1 MKERN
6 KALGTNPLDELFGQD
21 EPKVEEKPV
30 LSEDDVARI
39 RAEQLKDSVTHEWTT
54 ATFKVR
60 KTNMKK
66 LRDYAYTER
75 IEIKEALDQALEA
88 FLSDKTDLLEAPE
101 KPITTRKRGK

>member
-1 MKERN
+1 MAEH
-6 KALGTNPLDELFGQD
+6 KAMGKSAFFKKDESTV
-21 EPKVEEKPV
+21 EKVFTPEQ
-30 LSEDDVARI
+30 VAAI
-39 RAEQLKDSVTHEWTT
+39 RAEQLKDSVTHDWTT

-60 KTNMKK
+60 KDNMKK

-88 FLSDKTDLLEAPE
+88 FLADKTDLLEAPE

>member
-1 MKERN
+1 MAEH
-6 KALGTNPLDELFGQD
+6 KAMGKSAFFKKDET
-21 EPKVEEKPV
+21 KVEKVFTPEQ
-30 LSEDDVARI
+30 EAAI
-39 RAEQLKDSVTHEWTT
+39 RADQLKDSVTHEWTT

-75 IEIKEALDQALEA
+75 IEIKEALDQALET
-88 FLSDKTDLLEAPE
+88 FLADKTDLLEAPE